1 MQSVAITALNI
12 APVPALNGAA
22 AVRYDGRRVP
32 TMLPS
37 DVIVPAPRLSV
48 VIVNWNSREDLR
60 ACLAS
65 LAAQTLRE
73 LETIVVDNGSTDGS
87 ADMTAIE
94 FPSARIVRLSAN
106 LGFAEGCNRGIAVA
120 GAPWIAML
128 NNDTVADSAWAAALA
143 DAAAAAPA
151 RCGMLQSLMLF
162 RDRPGI
168 VNSTGLE
175 LTRGGAGRDR
185 WEETPRPPAD
195 DRAPQEIFCPTAGA
209 AAYRR
214 DMLDQIRLDDD
225 GWFDRRHFM
234 YFEDLDLGWR
244 ARLAGWTALYVPASI
259 VFHTWHGSVGRHG
272 ASWLEVIASTN
283 RTRTLFKNASA
294 RFILGATP
302 ELAGDVVMVTRHGGL
317 KALGGLIA
325 AVRDSLRQRADV
337 TRMIRA
343 DRHTVER
350 AGRSVTLNPAGTG
363 VVLSQS

>member
-1 MQSVAITALNI
+1 
-12 APVPALNGAA
+12 
-22 AVRYDGRRVP
+22 VP
-32 TMLPS
+32 TIPPS
-37 DVIVPAPRLSV
+37 DAIVASPRLSV
-48 VIVNWNSREDLR
+48 VIVNWNSRDDLR
-60 ACLAS
+60 GCLAS

-87 ADMTAIE
+87 ADMAAAE
-94 FPSARIVRLSAN
+94 FAAARVVRLTDN
-106 LGFAEGCNRGIAVA
+106 LGFAEGCNRGIAIA
-120 GAPWIAML
+120 RAPWIAML
-128 NNDTVADSAWAAALA
+128 NNDTVADPAWAAALVE
-143 DAAAAAPA
+143 AAAAAPA

-162 RDRPGI
+162 RDRPGV

-185 WEETPRPPAD
+185 WEETPRPPAA

-214 DMLDQIRLDDD
+214 DMLDHIRLGD

-259 VFHTWHGSVGRHG
+259 VFHAWHGSVDRHG

-283 RTRTLFKNASA
+283 RTRTLFKNASV

-302 ELAGDVVMVTRHGGL
+302 ELAGDVVMVTRHGGVR
-317 KALGGLIA
+317 AFGGLIA
-325 AVRDSLRQRADV
+325 AVRDSLRQRAEV
-337 TRMIRA
+337 KRMIRI
-343 DRHTVER
+343 DRRAVER
-350 AGRSVTLNPAGTG
+350 IGRTATPNPAANA
-363 VVLSQS
+363 VVVSRT